1 MSGWIVAVLFI
12 VSILLVVMIHE
23 SGHFFAA
30 KSFGIKVTEYFVGFG
45 PRLWSTRRGE
55 TEYGFKA
62 LPFGGYVRIA
72 GMNPYEEIAAEDL
85 PRTYGAK
92 PSWQR
97 ALVILAGPF
106 THFALAAVLLAGYFA
121 IVGART
127 EARPEIASVEPSM
140 VTLAPP
146 ASGTGVEAGDQVVSV
161 DGKNFADEAAFVAYM
176 DAHAGQE
183 VELTV
188 RRGDPAQ
195 EVTVAAVPAVEPTP
209 AATAGLQAGDEILKV
224 DGRAVGSVDGFVEST
239 RAHTGD
245 PVEIEYERDGETRTT
260 SATPVMSAAASTAG
274 TYVFPRLGV
283 SLQGARDRV
292 GPLTAIGRGVTQTG
306 VAVKAVVVRLGDVF
320 GPAGIRRIGSLLF
333 GSEQRG
339 QDDVVSVIGGVRLA
353 KQAGDAGAWD
363 QVFELFIVFNVF
375 VGVLNLIPLPPLDGG
390 HLAVLGLEK
399 LFRRPIDAR
408 KLVPVTAVVAGFMVL
423 FAVSVVYL
431 DLVKPVPNLFP

>member
-1 MSGWIVAVLFI
+1 
-12 VSILLVVMIHE
+12 
-23 SGHFFAA
+23 
-30 KSFGIKVTEYFVGFG
+30 
-45 PRLWSTRRGE
+45 
-55 TEYGFKA
+55 
-62 LPFGGYVRIA
+62 
-72 GMNPYEEIAAEDL
+72 MNPYEEISAEDL

-92 PSWQR
+92 PTWQR
-97 ALVILAGPF
+97 ALVILAGPI
-106 THFALAAVLLAGYFA
+106 THFALAAILLAGYFA

-127 EARPEIASVEPSM
+127 EARPEIAGVEAQL
-140 VTLAPP
+140 VVLAPP
-146 ASGTGVEAGDQVVSV
+146 ASGAGVEAGDLVVGV
-161 DGKNFADEAAFVAYM
+161 DGQSFADEAAFVAYM
-176 DAHAGQE
+176 DAHAGEE

-188 RRGDPAQ
+188 RRGDPVE
-195 EVTVAAVPAVEPTP
+195 EVAVSAIPSVEPSP
-209 AATAGLQAGDEILKV
+209 AADAGLQAGDEILKV
-224 DGRAVGSVDGFVEST
+224 DGRSAGSVDGFVEAT

-245 PVEIEYERDGETRTT
+245 AVEIEYARDGETHTT

-292 GPLTAIGRGVTQTG
+292 GPIAAAGRGVTQTG
-306 VAVKAVVVRLGDVF
+306 VAIKAVVLRLGDVF
-320 GPAGIRRIGSLLF
+320 GPAGISRIGQLLF

-399 LFRRPIDAR
+399 LFRKPIDAR

-423 FAVSVVYL
+423 FAISVVYL
-431 DLVKPVPNLFP
+431 DVVKPVPNLFP